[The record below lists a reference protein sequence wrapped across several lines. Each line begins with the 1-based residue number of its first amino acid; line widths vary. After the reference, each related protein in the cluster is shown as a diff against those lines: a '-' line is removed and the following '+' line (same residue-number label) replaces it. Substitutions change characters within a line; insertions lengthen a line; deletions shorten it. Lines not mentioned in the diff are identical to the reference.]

1 MKADTKQG
9 IRKQTCELLTII
21 SLTEVSYLK
30 SDKKILD
37 YLFGDKVPH
46 LKNDCKIVVRSVE
59 NNFPVTR
66 QRRSKV
72 FMNILTIFLRSLFGQ
87 MSYLK

>member
-9 IRKQTCELLTII
+9 IRKQTYELLTII
-21 SLTEVSYLK
+21 TLTEVSYLK
-30 SDKKILD
+30 SNKKFLDK
-37 YLFGDKVPH
+37 LFGVKVAH
-46 LKNDCKIVVRSVE
+46 LKNDSKIIIKSFE
-59 NNFPVTR
+59 DNFPVTK

-87 MSYLK
+87 MCLT